1 MAICVTVSAAP
12 LPRPVPAMT
21 ASRVDAGTIAVGW
34 DASCASPGQ
43 EILYGGLSGLPGYA
57 LAGAVCGLGTSGAF
71 TWTGV
76 PAGNLWF
83 VVTGVNGAGTE
94 ASWGPAT
101 SGERNGA
108 LASGH
113 CGNTAR
119 SNAGSCP

>member
-1 MAICVTVSAAP
+1 MDRKPFDLILVASLTVVAVAVTLAGVTQPAARALLTLP
-12 LPRPVPAMT
+12 LVL
-21 ASRVDAGTIAVGW
+21 V
-34 DASCASPGQ
+34 
-43 EILYGGLSGLPGYA
+43 LPGYA